1 VIECIHREDI
11 GDEVEVEVQGEVEVV
26 ESMEPQEVEVE
37 VEESQE
43 GEVEVEVEASDVAS
57 ASEGSSDECVG
68 LVEMEAVAKVQ
79 YVDEIIPMN
88 TSDILGFS
96 TTPLVS
102 TTTTPTSS
110 TTTSSTTPGSGS
122 KRKGRYKTHRY
133 LLKENTLLREQ
144 IQNMRKLAG
153 LETQGSHANDSN
165 ATKRDQHRTIGTSN
179 IPTSMVKT
187 YADLHT
193 FEAKGDIDA
202 AILFA
207 TAIIAKLQQVSSS
220 PSS

>member
-1 VIECIHREDI
+1 MIECIHREDI

-57 ASEGSSDECVG
+57 ASEGSSDECVS
-68 LVEMEAVAKVQ
+68 LVEMEAVAEVQ

-122 KRKGRYKTHRY
+122 ERKGRYKTQRH
-133 LLKENTLLREQ
+133 LLKENALLREQ
-144 IQNMRKLAG
+144 IQNMRKSARLK
-153 LETQGSHANDSN
+153 TQGSHANDGK
-165 ATKRDQHRTIGTSN
+165 ATKRDQHRTIGTSS
-179 IPTSMVKT
+179 IPTTMVKT

-193 FEAKGDIDA
+193 LEADGDIDA

>member
-1 VIECIHREDI
+1 MIECIHREDI

-57 ASEGSSDECVG
+57 ASEGSSDECVS
-68 LVEMEAVAKVQ
+68 LVEMEAVAEVQ

-102 TTTTPTSS
+102 TTTSPTSS

-122 KRKGRYKTHRY
+122 ERKGRYKTQRH
-133 LLKENTLLREQ
+133 LLKENALLREQ
-144 IQNMRKLAG
+144 IQNMRKLAR
-153 LETQGSHANDSN
+153 LKTQGSHANDGK
-165 ATKRDQHRTIGTSN
+165 ATKRDQHRTIGTSS
-179 IPTSMVKT
+179 IPTTMVKT

-193 FEAKGDIDA
+193 LEADGDIDA